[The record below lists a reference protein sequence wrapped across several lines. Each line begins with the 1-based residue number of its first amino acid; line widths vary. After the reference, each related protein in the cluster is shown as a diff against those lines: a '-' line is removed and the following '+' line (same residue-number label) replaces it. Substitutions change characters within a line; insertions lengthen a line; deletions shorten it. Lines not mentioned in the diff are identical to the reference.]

1 MTRIYR
7 RLPLA
12 ALLAVHLIYMGA
24 VAASAPAAAMQILEA
39 ADHAELA
46 AEISARSVNRI
57 ALHGDRIAKVVRSP
71 DGFAVEHDAGSGDLY
86 LRPTNSDVRA
96 LDPVTLFIGTEKGFT
111 YRLRL
116 TPADRDSAQILIRN
130 AQAMPADAADGPVA
144 SDDPRIGVRG
154 RPRVAALVRLV
165 RAVARREPLPGYAIH
180 AGLAPRLGGPPAP
193 DTDPGD
199 RLPSIRA
206 GGPSLFGFTV
216 IETWRGPRF
225 AAHVLEADRLPSAD
239 AYDAWPGP
247 GIQSGAGFRS
257 GPAGLAG
264 TIEGLPGVGRVAAVW
279 LAAPGTGPSGGR
291 LAVAVTEAAATGD
304 PR

>member
-12 ALLAVHLIYMGA
+12 LLLAVHLIYMGA
-24 VAASAPAAAMQILEA
+24 VAASVPAAAMQILEA
-39 ADHAELA
+39 ADHAEIA

-57 ALHGDRIAKVVRSP
+57 ALHGDRIARVVRSP
-71 DGFAVEHDAGSGDLY
+71 DGFAVEHDTGSGDLY
-86 LRPTNSDVRA
+86 LRPTNSDVPA

-111 YRLRL
+111 YRLTL

-130 AQAMPADAADGPVA
+130 AQASSEAAVA
-144 SDDPRIGVRG
+144 APIAGDPRIGVRG
-154 RPRVAALVRLV
+154 GPRVAALVHLV

-180 AGLAPRLGGPPAP
+180 AGLAPRLGGR
-193 DTDPGD
+193 D

-206 GGPSLFGFTV
+206 GGPSPSGFTF

-239 AYDAWPGP
+239 AYDAWPGL
-247 GIQSGAGFRS
+247 RS

-264 TIEGLPGVGRVAAVW
+264 TIAETIAETPGLGRVAALW
-279 LAAPGTGPSGGR
+279 LAAPGTGPTGGR
-291 LAVAVTEAAATGD
+291 LAVAVTEAAATGE